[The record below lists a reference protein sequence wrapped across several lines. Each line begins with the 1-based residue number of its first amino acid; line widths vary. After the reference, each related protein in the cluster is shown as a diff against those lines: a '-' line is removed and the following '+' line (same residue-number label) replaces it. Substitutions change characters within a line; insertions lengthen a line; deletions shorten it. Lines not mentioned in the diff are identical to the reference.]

1 VRGRD
6 VSPFTIAAEVRLLWT
21 HSARGLPLAS
31 LPSRA
36 AAYLAPHR
44 GRLRSRKDYEGGP
57 EWAVFRVLPAVSSH
71 RVVWADL
78 SPRLEAAALTG
89 PQSDRF
95 IALNTCYLAPA
106 PTAAAALRL
115 AAWLN
120 CSWVRAAASVVADP
134 AAGGFR
140 RFNARVVSGLPL
152 PDRAMTDTGL
162 LATAE
167 RARSGALDQE
177 ALDEQCARLL
187 GLDREERNVL
197 ADIPSASRHRR

>member
-1 VRGRD
+1 
-6 VSPFTIAAEVRLLWT
+6 
-21 HSARGLPLAS
+21 
-31 LPSRA
+31 
-36 AAYLAPHR
+36 
-44 GRLRSRKDYEGGP
+44 
-57 EWAVFRVLPAVSSH
+57 VFRALPAVASH
-71 RVVWADL
+71 RVIWADL
-78 SPRLEAAALTG
+78 SPRLEAAPLTG

-120 CSWVRAAASVVADP
+120 CSWIRALAATVADP

-162 LATAE
+162 LALAE
-167 RARSGALDQE
+167 RARSGGLDQHALD
-177 ALDEQCARLL
+177 DHCARLL
-187 GLDREERNVL
+187 GLDQEDRDAL
-197 ADIPSASRHRR
+197 ADIPSSGRHRR

>member
-1 VRGRD
+1 
-6 VSPFTIAAEVRLLWT
+6 
-21 HSARGLPLAS
+21 
-31 LPSRA
+31 
-36 AAYLAPHR
+36 
-44 GRLRSRKDYEGGP
+44 
-57 EWAVFRVLPAVSSH
+57 
-71 RVVWADL
+71 L
-78 SPRLEAAALTG
+78 SPRLEAAPLTG

-120 CSWVRAAASVVADP
+120 CSWVRATAAVVADP

-152 PDRAMTDTGL
+152 PDRVMTDTTL
-162 LATAE
+162 LALAE
-167 RARSGALDQE
+167 RARAGSLDQG

-187 GLDREERNVL
+187 GLDQEERDVL
-197 ADIPSASRHRR
+197 ADIRTTSRHRR

>member
-1 VRGRD
+1 
-6 VSPFTIAAEVRLLWT
+6 
-21 HSARGLPLAS
+21 
-31 LPSRA
+31 
-36 AAYLAPHR
+36 
-44 GRLRSRKDYEGGP
+44 
-57 EWAVFRVLPAVSSH
+57 VFRALPAVASH
-71 RVVWADL
+71 RVIWADL
-78 SPRLEAAALTG
+78 SPRLEAAPLTG

-120 CSWVRAAASVVADP
+120 CSWIRALAATVADP

-162 LATAE
+162 LALAV
-167 RARSGALDQE
+167 RARSGGLDQHALD
-177 ALDEQCARLL
+177 DHCARLL
-187 GLDREERNVL
+187 GLDQEDRDAL
-197 ADIPSASRHRR
+197 ADIPSSGRHRR